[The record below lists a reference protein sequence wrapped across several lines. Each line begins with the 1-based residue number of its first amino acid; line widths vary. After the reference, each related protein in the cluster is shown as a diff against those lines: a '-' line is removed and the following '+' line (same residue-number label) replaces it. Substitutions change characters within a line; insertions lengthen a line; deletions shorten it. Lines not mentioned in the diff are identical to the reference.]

1 MCGIVGYVGRGEAV
15 PFMLEGLY
23 RLEYRGYDSAGV
35 VVVRDTGLEIRK
47 KCGYVANLDAM
58 VAGGKKL
65 PGQTGIGHT
74 RWATHGKATDDNA
87 HPHVSCDGKIAIVH
101 NGIIENYAKLRVF
114 LLSEGYSF
122 YSETDTEIAANMLA
136 YCYRETGDMLKAI
149 ANASERFEGAYA
161 FGIVC
166 ADTPDTIYATK
177 KESPLVLGIG
187 NDCNYIASDVAAL
200 ISHTRDVYTMSD
212 GEIAALSRTDVDI
225 YSLDLERISKPLERV
240 DWDIATAEKG
250 GYEHYMMKEIM
261 EQAEVVQKAI
271 SPRVVEGRVT
281 LDNLD
286 IPDAYIRGLSRIYM
300 VACGSSHHVGMVAKY
315 NIEKLARIPVDAVL
329 ASEFRYCSPILDE
342 STLVICISQSG
353 TTADT
358 IAALRM
364 AKRCGAKVLSIVNVS
379 TSVIAAE
386 SDWVLYTWAG
396 PEIAVATT
404 KAYSTQLA
412 VTYLLTLHFAEVRG
426 NLTNTEYSDII
437 AALET
442 LPGKIANQLKNHDE
456 IKALAKLFYQKS
468 NVFFIGRNVDYAL
481 SLEGSLKFK
490 EISYIHS
497 EAYAAGE
504 LKHGTLSLIEDGT
517 LVVSIAAFKKLIDKT
532 VSNTVEARSRG
543 AIVLAITCE
552 SERGVLADISD
563 HVLTISDIHEL
574 LLPSLTIIPLQLFAY
589 YMAFEADREID
600 KPRNLAKS
608 VTVE

>member
-1 MCGIVGYVGRGEAV
+1 MCGIVGYVGHGEAV

-35 VVVRDTGLEIRK
+35 VVVRDTGLEVRR
-47 KCGYVANLDAM
+47 KCGYVAKLDEL
-58 VAGGKKL
+58 VAGGKNL
-65 PGQTGIGHT
+65 TGHAGIGHT
-74 RWATHGKATDDNA
+74 RWATHGKPTDENA
-87 HPHVSCDGKIAIVH
+87 HPHTSCDGKIAIVH

-114 LLSEGYSF
+114 LTTEGYTF

-149 ANASERFEGAYA
+149 AMAAGRFEGAYA

-166 ADTPDTIYATK
+166 ADTPDRLYATK
-177 KESPLVLGIG
+177 KESPLVLGVG
-187 NDCNYIASDVAAL
+187 EDCNYLASDVAAL
-200 ISHTRDVYTMSD
+200 IPRTRNVYTMSD
-212 GEIAALSRTDVDI
+212 GEIVSLTRSNIDFYSPELSQ
-225 YSLDLERISKPLERV
+225 ISKPLEYV
-240 DWDIATAEKG
+240 EWDIATAEKG

-261 EQAEVVQKAI
+261 EQAEVVQKTI
-271 SPRVVEGRVT
+271 SPRIVDGRVS
-281 LDNLD
+281 LDNLV
-286 IPDAYIRGLSRIYM
+286 IPEAYINGLSRIYM

-364 AKRCGAKVLSIVNVS
+364 AKSCGAKVLSIVNVS
-379 TSVIAAE
+379 GSVIAAE

-412 VTYLLTLHFAEVRG
+412 LTYLLALHFADVCG
-426 NLTNTEYSDII
+426 KITSKEYVALI
-437 AALET
+437 AALEA
-442 LPGKIANQLKNHDE
+442 LPEKIAGQLKNHED
-456 IKALAKLFYQKS
+456 IKALAKLFYKKS

-517 LVVSIAAFKKLIDKT
+517 LVVTVAAYKKLIDKT

-543 AIVLAITCE
+543 AIILAITCE
-552 SERGVLADISD
+552 SEKEVLSNISD
-563 HVLTISDIHEL
+563 HVLTIADVHEL
-574 LLPSLTIIPLQLFAY
+574 LLPSLTIIPLQLFSY
-589 YMAFEADREID
+589 YMALEAGREID

>member
-1 MCGIVGYVGRGEAV
+1 MCGIVGYVGLDEAV

-35 VVVRDTGLEIRK
+35 VVAGAKGLEVRK
-47 KCGYVANLDAM
+47 KCGYVAKLDEL
-58 VAGGKKL
+58 VAGGKRL
-65 PGQTGIGHT
+65 PGSTGIGHT
-74 RWATHGKATDDNA
+74 RWATHGKPTDDNA
-87 HPHVSCDGKIAIVH
+87 HPHLSCDGKVAIVH
-101 NGIIENYAKLRVF
+101 NGIIENYAKLRAF
-114 LLSEGYSF
+114 LLGEGFTF
-122 YSETDTEIAANMLA
+122 YSETDSEVAANVIA
-136 YCYRETGDMLKAI
+136 YHYRETGDMVKAI
-149 ANASERFEGAYA
+149 AGAAKQFKGAYA

-166 ADTPDTIYATK
+166 ADTPDKLYAAK
-177 KESPLVLGIG
+177 KESPLVLGVG
-187 NDCNYIASDVAAL
+187 NGCNYLASDVAAL
-200 ISHTRDVYTMSD
+200 IAYTRDVYTLSD
-212 GEIAALSRTDVDI
+212 GEIAMLSRDEI
-225 YSLDLERISKPLERV
+225 AISSPDLEPLSKPLERV

-250 GYEHYMMKEIM
+250 GYEHFMMKEIM
-261 EQAEVVQKAI
+261 EQAEVVQKTL
-271 SPRVVEGRVT
+271 SPRIVDNRVV
-281 LDNLD
+281 LDGLD
-286 IPDAYIRGLSRIYM
+286 IPDDYIKGLSRIYM

-329 ASEFRYCSPILDE
+329 ASEFRYATPILDE
-342 STLVICISQSG
+342 TTLVICISQSG

-364 AKRCGAKVLSIVNVS
+364 AKSCGAKVLSIVNVS
-379 TSVIAAE
+379 GSVIASE

-412 VTYLLTLHFAEVRG
+412 LTYLLALHFADVRG
-426 NLTNTEYSDII
+426 RLTSGEYGKII
-437 AALET
+437 AALEA
-442 LPGKIANQLKNHDE
+442 LPEKIAAQLQKHDE
-456 IKALAKLFYQKS
+456 IKALAKQYYQKN

-517 LVVSIAAFKKLIDKT
+517 LVVTVATYKKLIDKT
-532 VSNTVEARSRG
+532 VSNAVEARSRG
-543 AIVLAITCE
+543 AIILAITCD
-552 SERGVLADISD
+552 SENDTITGISD
-563 HVLTISDIHEL
+563 HVLTVADIDDF
-574 LLPSLTIIPLQLFAY
+574 LLPSLTIIPLQLFSY
-589 YMAFEADREID
+589 YMALEAGREID